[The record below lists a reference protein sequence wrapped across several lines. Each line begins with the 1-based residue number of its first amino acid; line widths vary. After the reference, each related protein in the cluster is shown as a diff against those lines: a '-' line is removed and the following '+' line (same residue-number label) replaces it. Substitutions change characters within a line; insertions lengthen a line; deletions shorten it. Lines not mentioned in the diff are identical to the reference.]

1 MVGDLEGLVGDGVAL
16 RLGRVV
22 TVRPL
27 FGVFPPPRRP
37 RSAAIGYRK
46 SPGRS
51 APAGQSASPDQ
62 TGAKCHEELQPL
74 SDRQQGG
81 GGDPGVL
88 APPSGGREHR
98 LETVVLGRPG
108 DLREVIKVRESLPR
122 LRTGAVAS
130 THDGTR
136 IAAGR
141 KEPVQRHIGSLLSAL
156 SSFNGIGI
164 SSNFDSHS
172 TE

>member
-27 FGVFPPPRRP
+27 FGVFSPDDHVQQQSVTGNLLVGLRLLGSQRR
-37 RSAAIGYRK
+37 
-46 SPGRS
+46 
-51 APAGQSASPDQ
+51 PDQ
-62 TGAKCHEELQPL
+62 TGAKCHQELQPL

-108 DLREVIKVRESLPR
+108 DLREVIKVRESLPQ

-141 KEPVQRHIGSLLSAL
+141 KEPVQRHIGSLLSGL

-164 SSNFDSHS
+164 SSSFDSHS